1 MLGLY
6 IGIILLLNIPY
17 VQHQMSVLV
26 AKELSSVLGS
36 RLTIGRINIGLLNR
50 IIIDDLMLND
60 QSGKELLKV
69 GRLSAKFEIL
79 PLFNGRIS
87 IGNVQLFSFNAN
99 LEKPTPQA
107 TSNFQFVLDA
117 FASKDTVK
125 KKSNLDLRIN
135 SLLIRRGRVSYDV
148 LSAERTPGKFNPQH
162 IRLSNI
168 LANISLKALQSDSIN
183 AAIKRMS
190 IEEDHSG
197 FELKK
202 LSLKI
207 VANNKKMWIDN
218 FAIDLPNT
226 SLAMDTIRMEYDS
239 LGAFGNFANDVRFSF
254 HILPSAVALQDLSAF
269 VPAFKPFRETLQLE
283 MKADGTVNQL
293 NCPKLQIS
301 ADNHFLLKGDV
312 SLQDLSHPQD
322 AYIFGNLS
330 NLYADP
336 EGITFFVRNLSK
348 DYKGVPPVLQ
358 HLGTVSFRGEISGY
372 FTDLVTYGEV
382 RTDIG
387 TVKTDLKFGSDK
399 EKGYFSYS
407 GAVKTAEFELGKL
420 LNNDKFGKVTFNMD
434 LKGNHYEKKYP
445 SITMKGLVASI
456 DYSDYTYENITL
468 DGEYKQGG
476 FNGNVTLDDENGA
489 IQLNGAINTA
499 GKTPT
504 FNFHAAVSHFR
515 PNTLHLTPKYKDTEL
530 SVKIKADFTGSS
542 INDMNGEI
550 NIDSLQYTA
559 PDQNF
564 FMDNLRIAAT
574 QNDEHQKR
582 LTINSNFLRGTIEG
596 DYSYQTLP
604 ASVLNI
610 MRRYIPALI
619 LPDKRPRETANNF
632 YFDLHIYN
640 TEILSTVF
648 QIPLKVYTHSTLK
661 GYFNDKLQRL
671 RVEGYFPRLSYKEKF
686 FESGVL
692 LCENPGEQFQAKVR
706 FTNRKPN
713 GAVNVALEA
722 QAKDDCIQAVFN
734 WGNSSAVTYSGKL
747 AAVTQFIRE
756 SVRETD
762 GGKQHLR
769 SAHKG
774 RKDIP
779 ALKTI
784 VNVQETDVILNDT
797 IWKIHPS
804 QIVVDSGKIHVNNFY
819 FSHKERHLRING
831 TVSEQ
836 PQDTV
841 RLNLKEINIG
851 YVFDIADLGV
861 NFKGEAT
868 GPAYASGVL
877 KKPVMSTDLFIRNLG
892 LNEGLLGDA
901 NIHGEWH
908 HDVKGIY
915 LDARIREKDI
925 AKSHVYGYIY
935 PIKPTSSL
943 DLQIEADST
952 NLKFIHHY
960 MQSITPEFNG
970 RASGHVHFYGKFKAL
985 TMEGR
990 VFGDASIK
998 VDVLNTTFSLKD
1010 SILIEPGG
1018 LTFRNNRI
1026 FDTQGHQGRAN
1037 GYLHYQHFK
1046 NLEYRFQFDVNNML
1060 VMNTKESPDFP
1071 FYGTVYGTGNATI
1084 AGNAAEGVNID
1095 VAMTTNRNTNF
1106 TYMKEGIASAVSN
1119 QFIQFVDKTPR
1130 RILQD
1135 SVMLASEYELAQKEV
1150 LEKESDTDIR
1160 LNLLID
1166 ATPDATMKIIMDPV
1180 AGDYISGKGTG
1191 NIRTEFYNKGDVKM
1205 FGSYRISQGVY
1216 KFSLQEVIRK
1226 DFIIK
1231 DGSTITFN
1239 GLPLDA
1245 TLDIQASYLVNSASL
1260 NDLVPD
1266 ASNYVNQTSIKVNC
1280 LMALTGQLT
1289 SPDIKMS
1296 LELPNERDEVQA
1308 LVRNYIPTDE
1318 QMNLQILYLL
1328 GIGKFYTPENVD
1340 ATGNSNM
1347 MSSVLSSTLSGQ
1359 LNNAL
1364 SQIIDSNNWN
1374 FGTNFS
1380 TGEKGWT
1387 DMEFETMLSGQLLNN
1402 RLLINGNFGYRD
1414 NPMANT
1420 NFVGDFQAEWLVNRS
1435 GDIRLKAYNETNDRY
1450 YTKTNLTTQGIGII
1464 FKKDFNKWNELLFW
1478 NKWKLKRLKKQPAE
1492 KSMATDSI
1500 SPKMSRP
1507 EVQSK
1512 RKDRNNFSSPYCIV
1526 YQQCI
1531 CTNKYHRLVLLV
1543 PISGRTCTNHWYGQ
1557 YHCEVRA
1564 VPTVGTDQ
1572 K

>member
-1266 ASNYVNQTSIKVNC
+1266 ASNYV
-1280 LMALTGQLT
+1280 
-1289 SPDIKMS
+1289 
-1296 LELPNERDEVQA
+1296 
-1308 LVRNYIPTDE
+1308 
-1318 QMNLQILYLL
+1318 
-1328 GIGKFYTPENVD
+1328 
-1340 ATGNSNM
+1340 
-1347 MSSVLSSTLSGQ
+1347 
-1359 LNNAL
+1359 
-1364 SQIIDSNNWN
+1364 
-1374 FGTNFS
+1374 
-1380 TGEKGWT
+1380 
-1387 DMEFETMLSGQLLNN
+1387 
-1402 RLLINGNFGYRD
+1402 
-1414 NPMANT
+1414 
-1420 NFVGDFQAEWLVNRS
+1420 
-1435 GDIRLKAYNETNDRY
+1435 
-1450 YTKTNLTTQGIGII
+1450 TK
-1464 FKKDFNKWNELLFW
+1464 
-1478 NKWKLKRLKKQPAE
+1478 PA
-1492 KSMATDSI
+1492 
-1500 SPKMSRP
+1500 SR
-1507 EVQSK
+1507 
-1512 RKDRNNFSSPYCIV
+1512 
-1526 YQQCI
+1526 
-1531 CTNKYHRLVLLV
+1531 
-1543 PISGRTCTNHWYGQ
+1543 
-1557 YHCEVRA
+1557 
-1564 VPTVGTDQ
+1564 
-1572 K
+1572 

>member
-1 MLGLY
+1 
-6 IGIILLLNIPY
+6 
-17 VQHQMSVLV
+17 MSVLV

-190 IEEDHSG
+190 VEEDHSG

-254 HILPSAVALQDLSAF
+254 HMLPSAVALQDLSAF

-434 LKGNHYEKKYP
+434 LKGNHYEKRYP

-722 QAKDDCIQAVFN
+722 QAKDDRIQAVFN

-1166 ATPDATMKIIMDPV
+1166 AT
-1180 AGDYISGKGTG
+1180 TG

-1512 RKDRNNFSSPYCIV
+1512 RERP
-1526 YQQCI
+1526 Q
-1531 CTNKYHRLVLLV
+1531 
-1543 PISGRTCTNHWYGQ
+1543 
-1557 YHCEVRA
+1557 
-1564 VPTVGTDQ
+1564 
-1572 K
+1572 

>member
-1 MLGLY
+1 M
-6 IGIILLLNIPY
+6 LNIPY
-17 VQHQMSVLV
+17 VQHRMSVLV
-26 AKELSSVLGS
+26 AQELSSVLGS
-36 RLTIGRINIGLLNR
+36 RLTVGQINIGLLNR
-50 IIIDDLMLND
+50 IIIDDLILND
-60 QSGKELLKV
+60 QSGKELLKI

-79 PLFNGRIS
+79 PLFNGKIS

-99 LEKPTPQA
+99 LERPTPQA
-107 TSNFQFVLDA
+107 ETNFQFILDA

-135 SLLIRRGRVSYDV
+135 SLLIRRGRISYDV
-148 LSAERTPGKFNPQH
+148 LSAGKTPGKFNPQH

-190 IEEDHSG
+190 VEEEHSG

-207 VANNKKMWIDN
+207 VANNQNMRIEN

-226 SLAMDTIRMEYDS
+226 SLSMDTIRMEYDS
-239 LGAFGNFANDVRFSF
+239 LGSLGNFADDVRFSF
-254 HILPSAVALQDLSAF
+254 RMLPSEVVLQDLSAF
-269 VPAFKPFRETLQLE
+269 VPAFKPFKEKLRLETE
-283 MKADGTVNQL
+283 ADGTVNQL
-293 NCPKLQIS
+293 NCPKLLIS

-336 EGITFFVRNLSK
+336 DGIAFFVRNLSK
-348 DYKGVPPVLQ
+348 DYKGVPPALQ
-358 HLGTVSFRGEISGY
+358 HLGTISFRGEISGY

-387 TVKTDLKFGSDK
+387 TVKTDVKFSSDK

-420 LNNDKFGKVTFNMD
+420 LANDKFGKVTFNMD
-434 LKGNHYEKKYP
+434 VKGSHYAKRYP
-445 SITMKGLVASI
+445 SVTMKGLVASI

-476 FNGNVTLDDENGA
+476 FNGNVSFDDENGA
-489 IQLNGAINTA
+489 IQLNGSINTA
-499 GKTPT
+499 GKIPT
-504 FNFHAAVSHFR
+504 FNFRADVDHFR
-515 PNTLHLTPKYKDTEL
+515 PNTLHLTPKYKDTEI

-559 PDQNF
+559 PDQSF

-574 QNDEHQKR
+574 QNDERQKQ

-604 ASVLNI
+604 TSVLNI

-619 LPDKRPRETANNF
+619 LPDKKPRETENNF
-632 YFDLHIYN
+632 YFDLHVYN

-661 GYFNDKLQRL
+661 GYFNDKAQRL
-671 RVEGYFPRLSYKEKF
+671 RVEGYFPRLSYGEKF
-686 FESGVL
+686 FESGVI

-706 FTNRKPN
+706 FTNRKAT

-722 QAKDDCIQAVFN
+722 KAKDDQIQAIFN

-747 AAVTQFIRE
+747 AAITQFIRQ
-756 SVRETD
+756 SSQETD
-762 GGKQHLR
+762 NDKQHKPVR
-769 SAHKG
+769 KG
-774 RKDIP
+774 KKDIP

-784 VNVQETDVILNDT
+784 VNVQETNVILNDT

-877 KKPVMSTDLFIRNLG
+877 KTPVMSTDLFIRNLG

-943 DLQIEADST
+943 DLQ
-952 NLKFIHHY
+952 
-960 MQSITPEFNG
+960 
-970 RASGHVHFYGKFKAL
+970 
-985 TMEGR
+985 
-990 VFGDASIK
+990 
-998 VDVLNTTFSLKD
+998 
-1010 SILIEPGG
+1010 
-1018 LTFRNNRI
+1018 
-1026 FDTQGHQGRAN
+1026 
-1037 GYLHYQHFK
+1037 
-1046 NLEYRFQFDVNNML
+1046 
-1060 VMNTKESPDFP
+1060 
-1071 FYGTVYGTGNATI
+1071 
-1084 AGNAAEGVNID
+1084 
-1095 VAMTTNRNTNF
+1095 
-1106 TYMKEGIASAVSN
+1106 
-1119 QFIQFVDKTPR
+1119 
-1130 RILQD
+1130 
-1135 SVMLASEYELAQKEV
+1135 
-1150 LEKESDTDIR
+1150 
-1160 LNLLID
+1160 
-1166 ATPDATMKIIMDPV
+1166 
-1180 AGDYISGKGTG
+1180 
-1191 NIRTEFYNKGDVKM
+1191 
-1205 FGSYRISQGVY
+1205 
-1216 KFSLQEVIRK
+1216 
-1226 DFIIK
+1226 
-1231 DGSTITFN
+1231 
-1239 GLPLDA
+1239 
-1245 TLDIQASYLVNSASL
+1245 
-1260 NDLVPD
+1260 
-1266 ASNYVNQTSIKVNC
+1266 
-1280 LMALTGQLT
+1280 
-1289 SPDIKMS
+1289 
-1296 LELPNERDEVQA
+1296 
-1308 LVRNYIPTDE
+1308 
-1318 QMNLQILYLL
+1318 
-1328 GIGKFYTPENVD
+1328 
-1340 ATGNSNM
+1340 
-1347 MSSVLSSTLSGQ
+1347 
-1359 LNNAL
+1359 
-1364 SQIIDSNNWN
+1364 
-1374 FGTNFS
+1374 
-1380 TGEKGWT
+1380 
-1387 DMEFETMLSGQLLNN
+1387 
-1402 RLLINGNFGYRD
+1402 
-1414 NPMANT
+1414 
-1420 NFVGDFQAEWLVNRS
+1420 
-1435 GDIRLKAYNETNDRY
+1435 
-1450 YTKTNLTTQGIGII
+1450 
-1464 FKKDFNKWNELLFW
+1464 
-1478 NKWKLKRLKKQPAE
+1478 
-1492 KSMATDSI
+1492 
-1500 SPKMSRP
+1500 SRP
-1507 EVQSK
+1507 
-1512 RKDRNNFSSPYCIV
+1512 
-1526 YQQCI
+1526 
-1531 CTNKYHRLVLLV
+1531 T
-1543 PISGRTCTNHWYGQ
+1543 
-1557 YHCEVRA
+1557 
-1564 VPTVGTDQ
+1564 VPT
-1572 K
+1572 

>member
-1 MLGLY
+1 M
-6 IGIILLLNIPY
+6 LNIPY
-17 VQHQMSVLV
+17 VQHRMSVLV
-26 AKELSSVLGS
+26 AQELSSVLGS
-36 RLTIGRINIGLLNR
+36 RLTVGQINIGLLNR
-50 IIIDDLMLND
+50 IIIDDLILND
-60 QSGKELLKV
+60 QSGKELLKI

-79 PLFNGRIS
+79 PLFNGKIS

-99 LEKPTPQA
+99 LERPMPQA
-107 TSNFQFVLDA
+107 ETNFQFILDA

-135 SLLIRRGRVSYDV
+135 SLLIRRGRISYDV
-148 LSAERTPGKFNPQH
+148 LSAGKTPGKFNPQH

-190 IEEDHSG
+190 VEEEHSG

-207 VANNKKMWIDN
+207 VANNQNMRIEN

-239 LGAFGNFANDVRFSF
+239 LGSLGNFADDVRFSF
-254 HILPSAVALQDLSAF
+254 RMLPSEVVLQDLSAF
-269 VPAFKPFRETLQLE
+269 VPAFKPFKEKLRLETE
-283 MKADGTVNQL
+283 ADGTVNQL
-293 NCPKLQIS
+293 NCPKLLIS

-336 EGITFFVRNLSK
+336 DGIAFFVRNLSK
-348 DYKGVPPVLQ
+348 DYKGVPPALQ
-358 HLGTVSFRGEISGY
+358 HLGTISFRGEISGY

-387 TVKTDLKFGSDK
+387 TVKTDVKFSSDK

-420 LNNDKFGKVTFNMD
+420 LANDKFGKVTFNMD
-434 LKGNHYEKKYP
+434 VKGSHYAKRYP
-445 SITMKGLVASI
+445 SVTMKGLVASI

-476 FNGNVTLDDENGA
+476 FNGNVSFDDENGA
-489 IQLNGAINTA
+489 IQLNGSINTA
-499 GKTPT
+499 GKIPT
-504 FNFHAAVSHFR
+504 FNFRADVDHFR
-515 PNTLHLTPKYKDTEL
+515 PNTLHLTPKYKDTEI

-559 PDQNF
+559 PDQSF

-574 QNDEHQKR
+574 QNDERQKR

-604 ASVLNI
+604 TSVLNI

-619 LPDKRPRETANNF
+619 LPDKKPRETENNF
-632 YFDLHIYN
+632 YFDLHVYN

-661 GYFNDKLQRL
+661 GYFNDKAQRL
-671 RVEGYFPRLSYKEKF
+671 RVEGYFPRLSYGEKF
-686 FESGVL
+686 FESGVI

-706 FTNRKPN
+706 FTNRKAT

-722 QAKDDCIQAVFN
+722 KAKDDQIQAIFN

-747 AAVTQFIRE
+747 AAVTQFIRQ
-756 SVRETD
+756 SSQETD
-762 GGKQHLR
+762 NDKQHKPAR
-769 SAHKG
+769 KG
-774 RKDIP
+774 KKDIP

-784 VNVQETDVILNDT
+784 VNVQETNVILNDT

-877 KKPVMSTDLFIRNLG
+877 KTPVMSTDLFIRNLG

-985 TMEGR
+985 TMKGR
-990 VFGDASIK
+990 VFGDASLK

-1026 FDTQGHQGRAN
+1026 LTRKDIREEPTATCITDISRIW
-1037 GYLHYQHFK
+1037 
-1046 NLEYRFQFDVNNML
+1046 
-1060 VMNTKESPDFP
+1060 NT
-1071 FYGTVYGTGNATI
+1071 
-1084 AGNAAEGVNID
+1084 
-1095 VAMTTNRNTNF
+1095 
-1106 TYMKEGIASAVSN
+1106 VSN
-1119 QFIQFVDKTPR
+1119 
-1130 RILQD
+1130 
-1135 SVMLASEYELAQKEV
+1135 SM
-1150 LEKESDTDIR
+1150 
-1160 LNLLID
+1160 
-1166 ATPDATMKIIMDPV
+1166 
-1180 AGDYISGKGTG
+1180 
-1191 NIRTEFYNKGDVKM
+1191 
-1205 FGSYRISQGVY
+1205 
-1216 KFSLQEVIRK
+1216 
-1226 DFIIK
+1226 
-1231 DGSTITFN
+1231 STI
-1239 GLPLDA
+1239 
-1245 TLDIQASYLVNSASL
+1245 
-1260 NDLVPD
+1260 
-1266 ASNYVNQTSIKVNC
+1266 C
-1280 LMALTGQLT
+1280 
-1289 SPDIKMS
+1289 
-1296 LELPNERDEVQA
+1296 
-1308 LVRNYIPTDE
+1308 
-1318 QMNLQILYLL
+1318 
-1328 GIGKFYTPENVD
+1328 
-1340 ATGNSNM
+1340 
-1347 MSSVLSSTLSGQ
+1347 
-1359 LNNAL
+1359 
-1364 SQIIDSNNWN
+1364 W
-1374 FGTNFS
+1374 
-1380 TGEKGWT
+1380 
-1387 DMEFETMLSGQLLNN
+1387 
-1402 RLLINGNFGYRD
+1402 
-1414 NPMANT
+1414 
-1420 NFVGDFQAEWLVNRS
+1420 
-1435 GDIRLKAYNETNDRY
+1435 
-1450 YTKTNLTTQGIGII
+1450 
-1464 FKKDFNKWNELLFW
+1464 
-1478 NKWKLKRLKKQPAE
+1478 
-1492 KSMATDSI
+1492 
-1500 SPKMSRP
+1500 
-1507 EVQSK
+1507 
-1512 RKDRNNFSSPYCIV
+1512 
-1526 YQQCI
+1526 
-1531 CTNKYHRLVLLV
+1531 
-1543 PISGRTCTNHWYGQ
+1543 
-1557 YHCEVRA
+1557 
-1564 VPTVGTDQ
+1564 
-1572 K
+1572 

>member
-1 MLGLY
+1 
-6 IGIILLLNIPY
+6 
-17 VQHQMSVLV
+17 MSVLV

-190 IEEDHSG
+190 VEEDHSG

-254 HILPSAVALQDLSAF
+254 HMLPSAVALQDLSAF

-722 QAKDDCIQAVFN
+722 QAKDDRIQAVFN

-970 RASGHVHFYGKFKAL
+970 RASGRVHFYGKFKAL

-1402 RLLINGNFGYRD
+1402 RLLINGQFGYRD
-1414 NPMANT
+1414 NPNT
-1420 NFVGDFQAEWLVNRS
+1420 TSSFIGDFDLKYLLTPS
-1435 GDIRLKAYNETNDRY
+1435 GNIAIKVYNQTNDRY
-1450 YTKTNLTTQGIGII
+1450 FTKSSINSQGLGLI
-1464 FKKDFNKWNELLFW
+1464 
-1478 NKWKLKRLKKQPAE
+1478 LKRDFGNWRELFRWK
-1492 KSMATDSI
+1492 
-1500 SPKMSRP
+1500 
-1507 EVQSK
+1507 K
-1512 RKDRNNFSSPYCIV
+1512 RK
-1526 YQQCI
+1526 
-1531 CTNKYHRLVLLV
+1531 K
-1543 PISGRTCTNHWYGQ
+1543 
-1557 YHCEVRA
+1557 
-1564 VPTVGTDQ
+1564 
-1572 K
+1572 

>member
-1 MLGLY
+1 MRN
-6 IGIILLLNIPY
+6 IIL
-17 VQHQMSVLV
+17 
-26 AKELSSVLGS
+26 
-36 RLTIGRINIGLLNR
+36 
-50 IIIDDLMLND
+50 
-60 QSGKELLKV
+60 
-69 GRLSAKFEIL
+69 
-79 PLFNGRIS
+79 
-87 IGNVQLFSFNAN
+87 
-99 LEKPTPQA
+99 
-107 TSNFQFVLDA
+107 
-117 FASKDTVK
+117 
-125 KKSNLDLRIN
+125 
-135 SLLIRRGRVSYDV
+135 
-148 LSAERTPGKFNPQH
+148 
-162 IRLSNI
+162 
-168 LANISLKALQSDSIN
+168 
-183 AAIKRMS
+183 
-190 IEEDHSG
+190 
-197 FELKK
+197 
-202 LSLKI
+202 
-207 VANNKKMWIDN
+207 
-218 FAIDLPNT
+218 
-226 SLAMDTIRMEYDS
+226 
-239 LGAFGNFANDVRFSF
+239 
-254 HILPSAVALQDLSAF
+254 
-269 VPAFKPFRETLQLE
+269 
-283 MKADGTVNQL
+283 
-293 NCPKLQIS
+293 
-301 ADNHFLLKGDV
+301 
-312 SLQDLSHPQD
+312 
-322 AYIFGNLS
+322 
-330 NLYADP
+330 
-336 EGITFFVRNLSK
+336 
-348 DYKGVPPVLQ
+348 
-358 HLGTVSFRGEISGY
+358 
-372 FTDLVTYGEV
+372 
-382 RTDIG
+382 
-387 TVKTDLKFGSDK
+387 
-399 EKGYFSYS
+399 
-407 GAVKTAEFELGKL
+407 
-420 LNNDKFGKVTFNMD
+420 
-434 LKGNHYEKKYP
+434 
-445 SITMKGLVASI
+445 
-456 DYSDYTYENITL
+456 
-468 DGEYKQGG
+468 
-476 FNGNVTLDDENGA
+476 
-489 IQLNGAINTA
+489 
-499 GKTPT
+499 
-504 FNFHAAVSHFR
+504 
-515 PNTLHLTPKYKDTEL
+515 
-530 SVKIKADFTGSS
+530 
-542 INDMNGEI
+542 
-550 NIDSLQYTA
+550 
-559 PDQNF
+559 
-564 FMDNLRIAAT
+564 
-574 QNDEHQKR
+574 
-582 LTINSNFLRGTIEG
+582 
-596 DYSYQTLP
+596 
-604 ASVLNI
+604 
-610 MRRYIPALI
+610 RYIPALI
-619 LPDKRPRETANNF
+619 LPDKKPKETENNF

-648 QIPLKVYTHSTLK
+648 QIPLKIYTHSTLK
-661 GYFNDKLQRL
+661 GYFNDKAQRL
-671 RVEGYFPRLSYKEKF
+671 RVEGYFPRLSYGEKF
-686 FESGVL
+686 FESGVI
-692 LCENPGEQFQAKVR
+692 LCENPGEQFQAKIR
-706 FTNRKPN
+706 FTNRKTT

-722 QAKDDCIQAVFN
+722 KAKDDRIQAIFN

-756 SVRETD
+756 SSQKAD
-762 GGKQHLR
+762 NDKQHTTPT
-769 SAHKG
+769 HKG
-774 RKDIP
+774 KKDIP

-784 VNVQETDVILNDT
+784 VNVQETNVILNDT

-836 PQDTV
+836 PEDTV

-877 KKPVMSTDLFIRNLG
+877 KTPVMSTDLFIRNLG

-915 LDARIREKDI
+915 LDAHIREEDI

-990 VFGDASIK
+990 VFGDASLK

-1106 TYMKEGIASAVSN
+1106 TYMKEGVASAVSN
-1119 QFIQFVDKTPR
+1119 QFIHFVDKTPR
-1130 RILQD
+1130 RVLQD
-1135 SVMLASEYELAQKEV
+1135 SIVLMSEYEQAQREV
-1150 LEKESDTDIR
+1150 REKESDTDIR

-1166 ATPDATMKIIMDPV
+1166 ATPDATMKIIMDPI

-1239 GLPLDA
+1239 GPPLDA
-1245 TLDIQASYLVNSASL
+1245 TLDIQAGYLVNSASL
-1260 NDLVPD
+1260 NDLIPD
-1266 ASNYVNQTSIKVNC
+1266 ASHYVNQTSIKVNC

-1296 LELPNERDEVQA
+1296 LELPYERDVVQA

-1318 QMNLQILYLL
+1318 QMNMQILYLL

-1435 GDIRLKAYNETNDRY
+1435 GDIRLKANNETNDRY
-1450 YTKTNLTTQGIGII
+1450 YTKTNLTTQGIGIV

-1478 NKWKLKRLKKQPAE
+1478 NKWKLKRLK
-1492 KSMATDSI
+1492 DSR
-1500 SPKMSRP
+1500 SES
-1507 EVQSK
+1507 QSK
-1512 RKDRNNFSSPYCIV
+1512 RERK
-1526 YQQCI
+1526 
-1531 CTNKYHRLVLLV
+1531 
-1543 PISGRTCTNHWYGQ
+1543 
-1557 YHCEVRA
+1557 
-1564 VPTVGTDQ
+1564 
-1572 K
+1572 

>member
-17 VQHQMSVLV
+17 VQHRMSVLV
-26 AKELSSVLGS
+26 AKELSTVLGS
-36 RLTIGRINIGLLNR
+36 ELTVGRINIGLLNR
-50 IIIDDLMLND
+50 IIIDDLVLND
-60 QSGKELLKV
+60 QSGKELLKI

-79 PLFNGRIS
+79 PLFSGKIS

-99 LEKPTPQA
+99 LERPTPQA
-107 TSNFQFVLDA
+107 STNFQFVLDA
-117 FASKDTVK
+117 FASKDTIK

-135 SLLIRRGRVSYDV
+135 SLLIRRGKVSYDV
-148 LSAERTPGKFNPQH
+148 LSAESTPGKFNPQH

-168 LANISLKALQSDSIN
+168 LANISLKALQNDSVN

-190 IEEDHSG
+190 VEEEHSG

-207 VANNKKMWIDN
+207 IANDRKMRIEN

-239 LGAFGNFANDVRFSF
+239 LESLGHFTDDVRFSF
-254 HILPSAVALQDLSAF
+254 RMLPSEVALQDISAF
-269 VPAFKPFRETLQLE
+269 VPAFKPFKEKLKLE
-283 MKADGTVNQL
+283 MEAAGTVNRL
-293 NCPKLQIS
+293 NCPKLLIS
-301 ADNHFLLKGDV
+301 SNDHFLLKGNV

-336 EGITFFVRNLSK
+336 DGIAFFVRNLSK

-358 HLGTVSFRGEISGY
+358 NLGTVSFRGEISGY

-387 TVKTDLKFGSDK
+387 TIKTDVKLSSDK
-399 EKGYFSYS
+399 DKGYFAYS
-407 GAVKTAEFELGKL
+407 GAVKTTGFELGRM

-434 LKGNHYEKKYP
+434 VKGNHYAQRYP
-445 SITMKGLVASI
+445 AITMKGLVASI
-456 DYSDYTYENITL
+456 DYSDYTYEDITL

-476 FNGNVTLDDENGA
+476 FNGNVSLNDENGA
-489 IQLNGAINTA
+489 IQLNGSINTA

-504 FNFHAAVSHFR
+504 FNFRAAIDHFR

-530 SVKIKADFTGSS
+530 AVKIKADFTGSS

-550 NIDSLQYTA
+550 NVDSLQYIA
-559 PDQNF
+559 PEQNF
-564 FMDNLRIAAT
+564 FMDNLRISAT
-574 QNDEHQKR
+574 QSDERQKR
-582 LTINSNFLRGTIEG
+582 LTISSNFLRGTIEG

-619 LPDKRPRETANNF
+619 QPARKPQKTENNF
-632 YFDLHIYN
+632 HFDLHIYD

-661 GYFNDKLQRL
+661 GYFNDKAQRL
-671 RVEGYFPRLSYKEKF
+671 RVEGYFPRLSYGGKF
-686 FESGVL
+686 FESGVV

-706 FTNRKPN
+706 FTNRKTT

-722 QAKDDCIQAVFN
+722 KAKDDRIQTVFN
-734 WGNSSAVTYSGKL
+734 WGNSSAVTYSGKV
-747 AAVTQFIRE
+747 AALTQF
-756 SVRETD
+756 VRNSSQEAGDDKIHT
-762 GGKQHLR
+762 KSSRQ
-769 SAHKG
+769 AQKE
-774 RKDIP
+774 KP

-784 VNVQETDVILNDT
+784 VNVQETNVILNDT
-797 IWKIHPS
+797 VWKIHPS
-804 QIVVDSGKIHVNNFY
+804 QIVVDSGKVHVNNFY
-819 FSHKERHLRING
+819 FSHKERHLQING

-868 GPAYASGVL
+868 GPAYASGIL

-935 PIKPTSSL
+935 PIKPTSAL

-990 VFGDASIK
+990 VFGDASLK

-1010 SILIEPGG
+1010 SILIEPDG

-1037 GYLHYQHFK
+1037 GYLHYRHFK
-1046 NLEYRFQFDVNNML
+1046 DLEYRFRFDVDNML

-1084 AGNAAEGVNID
+1084 AGNAADGVNID

-1106 TYMKEGIASAVSN
+1106 TYMKEGVASAVSN
-1119 QFIQFVDKTPR
+1119 QFIRFVDKTPR
-1130 RILQD
+1130 RVLQD
-1135 SVMLASEYELAQKEV
+1135 SIMLMSEYEQAQKEV
-1150 LEKESDTDIR
+1150 MEKESDTDIR

-1166 ATPDATMKIIMDPV
+1166 ATPDATMKIIMDPI

-1239 GLPLDA
+1239 GAPLNA
-1245 TLDIQASYLVNSASL
+1245 TLDIQAGYLVNSASL

-1266 ASNYVNQTSIKVNC
+1266 AGNYVNQTNIKVNC

-1318 QMNLQILYLL
+1318 QMNMQILYLL

-1402 RLLINGNFGYRD
+1402 RLLINGNFGYRE

-1478 NKWKLKRLKKQPAE
+1478 NKWKLKRLKRKQAE
-1492 KSMATDSI
+1492 KNTSAPDSI
-1500 SPKMSRP
+1500 PQKKSRP
-1507 EVQSK
+1507 EAQSK
-1512 RKDRNNFSSPYCIV
+1512 RER
-1526 YQQCI
+1526 
-1531 CTNKYHRLVLLV
+1531 
-1543 PISGRTCTNHWYGQ
+1543 
-1557 YHCEVRA
+1557 EE
-1564 VPTVGTDQ
+1564 
-1572 K
+1572 

>member
-1 MLGLY
+1 M
-6 IGIILLLNIPY
+6 LNIPY
-17 VQHQMSVLV
+17 VQHRMSVLV
-26 AKELSSVLGS
+26 AQELSSVLGS
-36 RLTIGRINIGLLNR
+36 RLTVGQINIGLLNR
-50 IIIDDLMLND
+50 IIIDDLILND
-60 QSGKELLKV
+60 QSGKELLKI

-79 PLFNGRIS
+79 PLFNGKIS

-99 LEKPTPQA
+99 LERPTPQA
-107 TSNFQFVLDA
+107 ETNFQFILDA

-135 SLLIRRGRVSYDV
+135 SLLIRRGRISYDV
-148 LSAERTPGKFNPQH
+148 LSAGKTPGKFNPQH

-190 IEEDHSG
+190 VEEEHSG

-207 VANNKKMWIDN
+207 VANNQNMRIEN

-239 LGAFGNFANDVRFSF
+239 LGSLGNFADDVRFSF
-254 HILPSAVALQDLSAF
+254 RMLPSEVVLQDLSAF
-269 VPAFKPFRETLQLE
+269 VPAFKPFKEKLRLETE
-283 MKADGTVNQL
+283 ADGTVNQL
-293 NCPKLQIS
+293 NCPKLLIS

-336 EGITFFVRNLSK
+336 DGIAFFVRNLSK
-348 DYKGVPPVLQ
+348 DYKGVPPALQ
-358 HLGTVSFRGEISGY
+358 HLGTISFRGEISGY

-387 TVKTDLKFGSDK
+387 TVKTDVKFSSDK

-420 LNNDKFGKVTFNMD
+420 LANDKFGKVTFNMD
-434 LKGNHYEKKYP
+434 VKGSHYAKRYP
-445 SITMKGLVASI
+445 SVTMKGLVASI

-476 FNGNVTLDDENGA
+476 FNGNVSFDDENGA
-489 IQLNGAINTA
+489 IQLNGSINTA
-499 GKTPT
+499 GKIPT
-504 FNFHAAVSHFR
+504 FNFRADVDHFR
-515 PNTLHLTPKYKDTEL
+515 PNTLHLTPKYKDTEI

-559 PDQNF
+559 PDQSF

-574 QNDEHQKR
+574 QNDERQKR

-604 ASVLNI
+604 TSVLNI

-619 LPDKRPRETANNF
+619 LPDKKPRETENNF
-632 YFDLHIYN
+632 YFDLHVYN

-661 GYFNDKLQRL
+661 GYFNDKAQRL
-671 RVEGYFPRLSYKEKF
+671 RVEGYFPRLSYGEKF
-686 FESGVL
+686 FESGVI

-706 FTNRKPN
+706 FTNRKAT

-722 QAKDDCIQAVFN
+722 KAKDDQIQAIFN

-747 AAVTQFIRE
+747 AAVTQFIRQ
-756 SVRETD
+756 SSQETD
-762 GGKQHLR
+762 NDKQHKPVR
-769 SAHKG
+769 KG
-774 RKDIP
+774 KKDIP

-784 VNVQETDVILNDT
+784 VNVQETNVILNDT

-877 KKPVMSTDLFIRNLG
+877 KTPVMSTDLFIRNLG

-990 VFGDASIK
+990 VFGDASLK

-1037 GYLHYQHFK
+1037 GYLHYRHFK

-1071 FYGTVYGTGNATI
+1071 FYGI
-1084 AGNAAEGVNID
+1084 
-1095 VAMTTNRNTNF
+1095 
-1106 TYMKEGIASAVSN
+1106 
-1119 QFIQFVDKTPR
+1119 
-1130 RILQD
+1130 
-1135 SVMLASEYELAQKEV
+1135 
-1150 LEKESDTDIR
+1150 
-1160 LNLLID
+1160 
-1166 ATPDATMKIIMDPV
+1166 
-1180 AGDYISGKGTG
+1180 
-1191 NIRTEFYNKGDVKM
+1191 
-1205 FGSYRISQGVY
+1205 
-1216 KFSLQEVIRK
+1216 
-1226 DFIIK
+1226 
-1231 DGSTITFN
+1231 
-1239 GLPLDA
+1239 
-1245 TLDIQASYLVNSASL
+1245 
-1260 NDLVPD
+1260 
-1266 ASNYVNQTSIKVNC
+1266 
-1280 LMALTGQLT
+1280 
-1289 SPDIKMS
+1289 
-1296 LELPNERDEVQA
+1296 
-1308 LVRNYIPTDE
+1308 
-1318 QMNLQILYLL
+1318 
-1328 GIGKFYTPENVD
+1328 
-1340 ATGNSNM
+1340 
-1347 MSSVLSSTLSGQ
+1347 
-1359 LNNAL
+1359 
-1364 SQIIDSNNWN
+1364 
-1374 FGTNFS
+1374 
-1380 TGEKGWT
+1380 
-1387 DMEFETMLSGQLLNN
+1387 
-1402 RLLINGNFGYRD
+1402 
-1414 NPMANT
+1414 
-1420 NFVGDFQAEWLVNRS
+1420 
-1435 GDIRLKAYNETNDRY
+1435 
-1450 YTKTNLTTQGIGII
+1450 
-1464 FKKDFNKWNELLFW
+1464 
-1478 NKWKLKRLKKQPAE
+1478 
-1492 KSMATDSI
+1492 
-1500 SPKMSRP
+1500 
-1507 EVQSK
+1507 
-1512 RKDRNNFSSPYCIV
+1512 
-1526 YQQCI
+1526 
-1531 CTNKYHRLVLLV
+1531 
-1543 PISGRTCTNHWYGQ
+1543 WYG
-1557 YHCEVRA
+1557 
-1564 VPTVGTDQ
+1564 
-1572 K
+1572 